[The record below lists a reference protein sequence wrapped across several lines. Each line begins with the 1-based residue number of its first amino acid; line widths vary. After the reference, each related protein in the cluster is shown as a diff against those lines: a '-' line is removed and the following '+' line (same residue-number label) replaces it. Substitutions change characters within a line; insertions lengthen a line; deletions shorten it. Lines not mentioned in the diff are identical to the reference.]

1 MFNPNYNLENLNNEA
16 GVIAHVGNNETMRV
30 KNDDGVDA
38 IQGVM
43 AFELLANPNQLDAAV
58 ASMTGQRFLGI
69 IMNEQDSSQFDV
81 SSVKIMTRGSIW
93 VVCEADAP
101 LTHGGPVYARIVTD
115 GAGKDVLG
123 SLRADADGGNAVL
136 VPDAV
141 CNQAPDAERKCIVK
155 LLRNLA

>member
-1 MFNPNYNLENLNNEA
+1 MFNPNYDDMNKNNAA
-16 GVIAHVGNNETMRV
+16 GVLAHFGNEETMEIR
-30 KNDDGVDA
+30 NDNDVTVS
-38 IQGVM
+38 QGAM
-43 AFELLANPNQLDAAV
+43 AFELLSEPNQLDAPV

-69 IMNEQDSSQFDV
+69 IMNEQDGRQHD
-81 SSVKIMTRGSIW
+81 SSVKIMTRGSIYTI
-93 VVCEADAP
+93 CEADAP
-101 LTHGGPVYARIVTD
+101 LTHGGPVYARIVAD

-123 SLRADADGGNAVL
+123 ALRADADGGNAVL